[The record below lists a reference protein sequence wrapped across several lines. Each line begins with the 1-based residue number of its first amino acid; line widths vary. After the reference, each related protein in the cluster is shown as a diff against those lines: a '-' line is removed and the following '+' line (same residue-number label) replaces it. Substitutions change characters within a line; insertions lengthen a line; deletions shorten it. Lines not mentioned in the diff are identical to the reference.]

1 MAAGQAN
8 LIIPPVAR
16 GYARYVLALM
26 VGINLLNY
34 MDRWV
39 AASAGPVI
47 EKELH
52 ISDSEFGLL
61 GTAFL
66 LVYAIAAVPFG
77 YWGDRGVRKTVI
89 GVGVTIWS
97 IATLFTGFARSYF
110 QLFLSR
116 AIVGVGEAS
125 YYPAGTSLLSDYF
138 PKEQRSRV
146 AAVWGA
152 GSTVG
157 IALGFAG
164 GGFIAEK
171 LGWRAAFFFAAVPGL
186 LFAIL
191 AFQMREPLRG
201 AAEARGAA
209 VARTADASFRKF
221 IDLMRIPTLRATII
235 AQTLLFFVLASN
247 AFWLPTVLQRHF
259 GLTQSKAGVLAG
271 GVIVAGGLIGTLAG
285 GWLPALRALTRPT
298 PPLEVGIAGFLL
310 GAVLITIAL
319 VRPMNI
325 GPIPVFVPV
334 FLLTVIC
341 LYLYAGPFTA
351 LSQNVV
357 SPGLR
362 ASAVTMTL
370 LVAHVLGDSHS
381 TFDVGKISD
390 LLGGNLEGAL
400 LITSPTLLV
409 LAAIAAATGLPTV
422 KRDTQAMESEW
433 AARSAEPQPEPALSR

>member
-39 AASAGPVI
+39 AASAGPLI
-47 EKELH
+47 EKELG
-52 ISDSEFGLL
+52 ISDSLFGLL

-116 AIVGVGEAS
+116 AIVGIGEAS

-247 AFWLPTVLQRHF
+247 AFWLPTVLQRRF
-259 GLTQSKAGVLAG
+259 EMTAGRAGLLAGV
-271 GVIVAGGLIGTLAG
+271 VIVVGGLIGTLAG
-285 GWLPALRALTRPT
+285 GWLADRRALAT
-298 PPLEVGIAGFLL
+298 PKAHLEVGIIGFLA
-310 GAVLITIAL
+310 GAVLITVAIL
-319 VRPMNI
+319 SPLNI
-325 GPIPVFVPV
+325 GPIPVFIPV

-351 LSQNVV
+351 VSQNVV

-362 ASAVTMTL
+362 ASAVTL
-370 LVAHVLGDSHS
+370 LLFVAHVFGDSHS
-381 TFDVGKISD
+381 TFDIGLLSD
-390 LLGGNLEGAL
+390 RLGGNLQLAL
-400 LITSPTLLV
+400 LITSPTLLI
-409 LAAIAAATGLPTV
+409 LAAIAAATGLRTI
-422 KRDTQAMESEW
+422 KRDTEAMEEDW
-433 AARSAEPQPEPALSR
+433 AARTGDPALTRA